1 MSDFCQ
7 IFAEAKTNNMG
18 YSKREFGKLMEQMNP
33 LIQHLADE
41 MEWAEQEYLHSQVK
55 HVKVQKK
62 QTKAKQQCK

>member
-1 MSDFCQ
+1 
-7 IFAEAKTNNMG
+7 MG

-41 MEWAEQEYLHSQVK
+41 MEWAEQEYLHSGVK

-62 QTKAKQQCK
+62 KTKTKQQ

>member
-7 IFAEAKTNNMG
+7 IFAEAKTNSMG

-41 MEWAEQEYLHSQVK
+41 MEWEEQEYLHSQVK

-62 QTKAKQQCK
+62 QTKTKQQCK